1 MYPEKEKGD
10 KVQEVVS
17 FHWALEEAW
26 QSLMNSRIKDIEEWQ
41 MSRRYWRG
49 IFHLVCDRNY
59 YKRMN
64 GDEGGGG
71 GGSSSGRTGTNQS
84 GNGAWAVT
92 NEWNK
97 EYEKQYR
104 DFSATQ
110 AEKYKAEGRKFTC
123 EDLALQVLIDFA
135 SQNNLPVILATESG
149 VFNASDGKWNGD
161 IEGFTCALQA
171 AFGSNDL
178 LSSSNTVFTSMNN
191 VSAGDLLIQVN
202 ELGIGHHTQIVES
215 TTNSSINI
223 IQGDATRQQAFGWS
237 ANPCSPW
244 YSGGY
249 MGYTITRGNF
259 NRIDGSYI
267 NVTNGNPYP
276 KGFLNE
282 FRARTWNFYNFNRR

>member
-1 MYPEKEKGD
+1 MIAAKPEPMQNRESALEQQLAAPRTATPYEETKSFMRD
-10 KVQEVVS
+10 KWDAES
-17 FHWALEEAW
+17 WAL
-26 QSLMNSRIKDIEEWQ
+26 NSEP
-41 MSRRYWRG
+41 RY
-49 IFHLVCDRNY
+49 
-59 YKRMN
+59 N
-64 GDEGGGG
+64 GGGGGG
-71 GGSSSGRTGTNQS
+71 GGSSSGREGTNQS

-215 TTNSSINI
+215 KTNNSINVIQGNTRILFNGFSSNPSSIL
-223 IQGDATRQQAFGWS
+223 
-237 ANPCSPW
+237 
-244 YSGGY
+244 
-249 MGYTITRGNF
+249 GYTGYNITRGCF
-259 NRIDGSYI
+259 
-267 NVTNGNPYP
+267 
-276 KGFLNE
+276 
-282 FRARTWNFYNFNRR
+282 